1 MNSHAQQEG
10 SIDLPPK
17 HMGATDTQLML
28 SQSKGCDLR
37 HPITLEAL
45 MEGCASSLRLQ
56 TEAMAFFLLLSPQEQ
71 PAPILAPLAEGG
83 GGA

>member
-10 SIDLPPK
+10 STDLPPK
-17 HMGATDTQLML
+17 HMGAADAQLML

-45 MEGCASSLRLQ
+45 MEGYASSLRLQ
-56 TEAMAFFLLLSPQEQ
+56 TEAMAYSLLLSPQKQ
-71 PAPILAPLAEGG
+71 PAPRLAPLAEV